1 MRISDWS
8 SDVCSSDL
16 IALVHNGIIENHEQQ
31 RERLRALGY
40 AFESQ
45 TGTEV
50 IAHLIHHYRSQGE
63 SLLVALQKAAAEL
76 HGAYALAVVDKSEP
90 GRLVAARMGCPLLV
104 GLGEGENFV
113 ASDVSAI
120 VSSTRR
126 VIFLEEGD
134 TVELTRDAVRSEE
147 RRVGKECVST
157 CRSRWSPYH

>member
-45 TGTEV
+45 TDTEV

-63 SLLVALQKAAAEL
+63 SLPVALQKAAAEL

-90 GRLVAARMGCPLLV
+90 GRLLAARLGCPLLG
-104 GLGEGENFV
+104 GLGEGVNFV
-113 ASDVSAI
+113 ASHGPSVM
-120 VSSTRR
+120 SSPRR
-126 VIFLEEGD
+126 VPFPD
-134 TVELTRDAVRSEE
+134 E
-147 RRVGKECVST
+147 RTPR
-157 CRSRWSPYH
+157 